1 MTAEAALVL
10 ADVAALQPLQLLP
23 EALEAS
29 FKLIPAVTTIGMLLL
44 FLAVGYVFA
53 VADTDDMW
61 VAGRSIGNV
70 ENGMAIGANW
80 MSAAS
85 YLGMAALI
93 ALAGFY
99 GLAFVVGWTA
109 GYFILLIFMAAQMRR
124 FGKYTAPDF
133 VGDRFNSDSARAIAA
148 LTTVLI
154 GFVYSVGQ
162 AVGMGLVG
170 MYIFGADYTV
180 LVVLMMAITV
190 GYLALS
196 GMLGATKNMALQ
208 YVILIVAFL
217 VGLYAVGLSQ
227 GYSTFLPQ
235 IEYGALAA
243 DLGAEFTEPFRGDN
257 SYYLWV
263 ATAFSL
269 IVGTAGLPHVLVRF
283 YTVEN
288 ETIARWSCVWGLF
301 FICVLYLSAP
311 AFAAFGTDLY
321 LSEIG
326 NVWGE
331 GGMSGAEGDV
341 IVVLAGQL
349 AALPTWLVG
358 LVAAGGIA
366 AAIATTSG
374 LFIAAS
380 SAMSHDIYTNIVNP
394 DATQRQQILVGRL
407 TIILLGVV
415 VTLTAL
421 DPPALIGEL
430 VALAFALAG
439 AVLFPMFF
447 LGLWWENTNRQGA
460 LAGMVTG
467 LVLWTVATFNTIIPE
482 TVGFVGALAG
492 PDNTFSPFLATWL
505 PAIGSALVAV
515 PVVFAVTIVVS
526 RLTAEPPLE
535 TKLMVRQCHSP
546 EPMGKDMTAEDVVE
560 NNVVTDGGEVVGVVS
575 EMEEEE
581 TEMDAYDQTE
591 KTDARKETGAEESE
605 ETGIETEAT
614 ETDDTEETE
623 AETDDS
629 ESENKENE

>member
-1 MTAEAALVL
+1 MTIELLGVVWLSVELWSLSALVESG
-10 ADVAALQPLQLLP
+10 PLQLLP
-23 EALEAS
+23 EALDSS
-29 FKLIPAVTTIGMLLL
+29 FKPVPALTTIGMLVL

-93 ALAGFY
+93 ALSGFY

-148 LTTVLI
+148 ITTLLLA
-154 GFVYSVGQ
+154 FVYAVGQ

-180 LVVLMMAITV
+180 LVVVMMAITV

-208 YVILIVAFL
+208 YVILIIAFL
-217 VGLYAVGLSQ
+217 VGLWAVGLAQ
-227 GYSTFLPQ
+227 GYSTFVPQ

-243 DLGAEFTEPFRGDN
+243 DLGAEFTEPFRGDD

-321 LSEIG
+321 LSEFG
-326 NVWGE
+326 QMWGE
-331 GGMSGAEGDV
+331 GGMSDAEADV
-341 IVVLAGQL
+341 IVVLAAQL
-349 AALPTWLVG
+349 AGLPTWLVG

-374 LFIAAS
+374 LFIAGS
-380 SAMSHDIYTNIVNP
+380 SAMSHDIYTTILNP
-394 DATQRQQILVGRL
+394 EATQRQQVLVGRL
-407 TIILLGVV
+407 TIVGLGVIT
-415 VTLTAL
+415 TLTAL
-421 DPPALIGEL
+421 DPPALVGEL

-439 AVLFPMFF
+439 SVLFPMFF

-460 LAGMVTG
+460 LAGMITG
-467 LVLWTVATFNTIIPE
+467 LSIWVIATFNSVVPATI
-482 TVGFVGALAG
+482 GFVGDLAG
-492 PDNTFSPFLATWL
+492 ENNVFSTTLDTWV
-505 PAIGSALVAV
+505 PAIGSAFVAV
-515 PVVFAVTIVVS
+515 PIVFAVTIVVS
-526 RLTAEPPLE
+526 KLTEEPPLE

-546 EPMGKDMTAEDVVE
+546 QPMGKDTTAEDVVE
-560 NNVVTDGGEVVGVVS
+560 DSVVTDGGDVVLCEAS
-575 EMEEEE
+575 QQ
-581 TEMDAYDQTE
+581 A
-591 KTDARKETGAEESE
+591 TDERSEESE
-605 ETGIETEAT
+605 GPRDKSEAH
-614 ETDDTEETE
+614 
-623 AETDDS
+623 DS
-629 ESENKENE
+629 RGEH

>member
-1 MTAEAALVL
+1 MTLELLAVAWLSVELWSLSVL
-10 ADVAALQPLQLLP
+10 AEVGPLQLLP
-23 EALEAS
+23 EALDSS
-29 FKLIPAVTTIGMLLL
+29 FKPIPALTTIGMLAL

-85 YLGMAALI
+85 YLGMAALV

-133 VGDRFNSDSARAIAA
+133 VGDRFNSDGARAIAA
-148 LTTVLI
+148 ITTILLA
-154 GFVYSVGQ
+154 FVYAVGQ

-217 VGLYAVGLSQ
+217 VGLWAVGLTQ
-227 GYSTFLPQ
+227 GYSTFVPQ
-235 IEYGALAA
+235 IEYGALAS

-321 LSEIG
+321 LSEVG
-326 NVWGE
+326 QMWGE
-331 GGMSGAEGDV
+331 GGMSDAEADV
-341 IVVLAGQL
+341 IVVLAAQL
-349 AALPTWLVG
+349 AGLPTWLVG

-374 LFIAAS
+374 LFIAGS
-380 SAMSHDIYTNIVNP
+380 SAMSHDIYTSILNP
-394 DATQRQQILVGRL
+394 DATQRQQVLVGRL
-407 TIILLGVV
+407 TIVGLGVIT
-415 VTLTAL
+415 TLTAL
-421 DPPALIGEL
+421 DPPALVGEL

-439 AVLFPMFF
+439 SVLFPMFF

-467 LVLWTVATFNTIIPE
+467 LSIWTVATFNSVIPATI
-482 TVGFVGALAG
+482 GFVGDLAG
-492 PDNTFSPFLATWL
+492 ENNVFSTTLDTWV
-505 PAIGSALVAV
+505 PAIGSAFVAV
-515 PVVFAVTIVVS
+515 PIVFAVTIVVS
-526 RLTAEPPLE
+526 KLTAEPPLE

-546 EPMGKDMTAEDVVE
+546 EPMGKNTTAEDVVE
-560 NNVVTDGGEVVGVVS
+560 DNVVTDGGEVVLL
-575 EMEEEE
+575 
-581 TEMDAYDQTE
+581 DASQQ
-591 KTDARKETGAEESE
+591 DAGERSEESE
-605 ETGIETEAT
+605 GPRDKSEA
-614 ETDDTEETE
+614 
-623 AETDDS
+623 DDS
-629 ESENKENE
+629 RGER